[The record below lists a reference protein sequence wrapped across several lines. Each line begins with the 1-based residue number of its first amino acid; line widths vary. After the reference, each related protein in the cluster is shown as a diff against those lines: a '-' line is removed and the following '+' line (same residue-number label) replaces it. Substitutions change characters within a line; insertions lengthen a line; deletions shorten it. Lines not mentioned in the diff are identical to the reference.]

1 MLGYDGCSNAADST
15 CLDATTATLNIMI
28 AMSLSWAIELGFFPG
43 QTDGPWFA
51 KNQMDPN
58 EPAALAVLRSG
69 RVVAMVGGEEW
80 DVVEDRN
87 DTATLWFRLRKRN
100 EENPVDRRFVK
111 VGPASKAEIRH
122 VKRARRLWAQH
133 EGMNFSLYTV
143 QAKDVLA
150 LRGALGKADGR
161 RVFLKLDAEVAA
173 MD

>member
-1 MLGYDGCSNAADST
+1 
-15 CLDATTATLNIMI
+15 
-28 AMSLSWAIELGFFPG
+28 
-43 QTDGPWFA
+43 
-51 KNQMDPN
+51 
-58 EPAALAVLRSG
+58 
-69 RVVAMVGGEEW
+69 MVGGEEW
-80 DVVEDRN
+80 DVVEDRS

-100 EENPVDRRFVK
+100 EENQGDRRFVK

-161 RVFLKLDAEVAA
+161 QVFLKLDAEVIYSIFAGTV
-173 MD
+173 

>member
-1 MLGYDGCSNAADST
+1 MPLNVVTSSLFGVAGRAVIKLISIST
-15 CLDATTATLNIMI
+15 KKNPSQI
-28 AMSLSWAIELGFFPG
+28 AS
-43 QTDGPWFA
+43 
-51 KNQMDPN
+51 
-58 EPAALAVLRSG
+58 
-69 RVVAMVGGEEW
+69 
-80 DVVEDRN
+80 VVEDRS

-100 EENPVDRRFVK
+100 DENPVDRRFVK

-122 VKRARRLWAQH
+122 VKRAKRLWAQH

>member
-1 MLGYDGCSNAADST
+1 MPLNVVTSSLFGVAGRAVIKLISIST
-15 CLDATTATLNIMI
+15 KKNPSQI
-28 AMSLSWAIELGFFPG
+28 AS
-43 QTDGPWFA
+43 
-51 KNQMDPN
+51 
-58 EPAALAVLRSG
+58 
-69 RVVAMVGGEEW
+69 
-80 DVVEDRN
+80 VVEDRS

-122 VKRARRLWAQH
+122 VKRAKKLWAQH

-173 MD
+173 IL

>member
-1 MLGYDGCSNAADST
+1 MPLNVVTSSLFGVAGRAVIKLISIST
-15 CLDATTATLNIMI
+15 KKNPSQI
-28 AMSLSWAIELGFFPG
+28 AS
-43 QTDGPWFA
+43 
-51 KNQMDPN
+51 
-58 EPAALAVLRSG
+58 
-69 RVVAMVGGEEW
+69 
-80 DVVEDRN
+80 VVEDRS

-100 EENPVDRRFVK
+100 GENPGDRRFVK

>member
-1 MLGYDGCSNAADST
+1 MPLNVVTSSLFGVAGRAVIKLISIST
-15 CLDATTATLNIMI
+15 KKNPSQI
-28 AMSLSWAIELGFFPG
+28 AS
-43 QTDGPWFA
+43 
-51 KNQMDPN
+51 
-58 EPAALAVLRSG
+58 
-69 RVVAMVGGEEW
+69 
-80 DVVEDRN
+80 VVEDRS

-100 EENPVDRRFVK
+100 GENPGDRRFVK

-161 RVFLKLDAEVAA
+161 RVFLKLDAEVIYSIFAGTV
-173 MD
+173 

>member
-1 MLGYDGCSNAADST
+1 MPLNVVTSSLFGVAGRAVIKLISIST
-15 CLDATTATLNIMI
+15 KKNPSQI
-28 AMSLSWAIELGFFPG
+28 AS
-43 QTDGPWFA
+43 
-51 KNQMDPN
+51 
-58 EPAALAVLRSG
+58 
-69 RVVAMVGGEEW
+69 
-80 DVVEDRN
+80 VVEDRS

-100 EENPVDRRFVK
+100 DENPVDRRFVK

-161 RVFLKLDAEVAA
+161 RVFLKLDAEVIYSIFAGTV
-173 MD
+173 

>member
-1 MLGYDGCSNAADST
+1 MPLNVVTSSLFGVAGRAVIKLISIST
-15 CLDATTATLNIMI
+15 KKNPSQI
-28 AMSLSWAIELGFFPG
+28 AS
-43 QTDGPWFA
+43 
-51 KNQMDPN
+51 
-58 EPAALAVLRSG
+58 
-69 RVVAMVGGEEW
+69 
-80 DVVEDRN
+80 VVEDRS

-100 EENPVDRRFVK
+100 GENPGDRRFVK

-150 LRGALGKADGR
+150 LRGALEKADGR

-173 MD
+173 IL

>member
-1 MLGYDGCSNAADST
+1 
-15 CLDATTATLNIMI
+15 
-28 AMSLSWAIELGFFPG
+28 MSWIFFPG
-43 QTDGPWFA
+43 QMDGPWFFE
-51 KNQMDPN
+51 NQMDPN

-80 DVVEDRN
+80 DVVEDKS

-100 EENPVDRRFVK
+100 EENQGDRRFVK
-111 VGPASKAEIRH
+111 VGPASKVEIRH